1 MSDSTC
7 QAGDTT
13 GFPIKL
19 SQSLHS
25 TWPATSDAQGQL
37 KKLTVPTDFSIQWG
51 PPTQSAQVSVRHTTA
66 TSGVPGVF
74 QISGISTITEA
85 TSLTYGSA
93 TYSCSGILSVVQ
105 NQHLA
110 FCSDLNAQYEVI
122 LAFQIKNKEQNPSSP
137 DIILVCRPIVFSDK
151 NSSPFWPAVDEAAV
165 RKTPQNVA
173 LDMSTMFGFDSSTL
187 MPMITY
193 QTCLPVKVLNYNS
206 QPYFYGSLRVRVNVV
221 QQPIHMVATE
231 NGLGKCSSI
240 RKYTLITS
248 GSGPVSIFN
257 GTSPNTILQF
267 RDGYGS
273 DLFPTQTTKENLVPS
288 PATSSIS
295 AFDDIMDTL
304 EIQVPESLI
313 GKSLAQLA
321 ITTKVEP
328 VKYKKKAFKCY
339 TVDPLKDIKG
349 DQIMIDPTTGERL
362 KDILEKDTV
371 NADGSI
377 ITGKVSYILYG
388 NGITG
393 DIPVQKFFPI
403 PKGDM
408 VQYDGAFMFI
418 AQDSKNIKAVVA
430 QKAELDTSKE
440 NSIPQ
445 YAVSFTG
452 DLSKINKADD
462 IQQYITRDNINVE
475 SFAVK
480 VSYETQQNL
489 GSSGILPGDI
499 ENALVIILIVIGS
512 ILLFG
517 YSGYILHMWFYQ
529 DNGFSNSA
537 IHIAIF
543 VILLGALIVFA
554 TFTGKSTEDSDS

>member
-1 MSDSTC
+1 MSHSKC
-7 QAGDTT
+7 QEGDTT

-51 PPTQSAQVSVRHTTA
+51 PPTQGAQVSVRHTTA
-66 TSGVPGVF
+66 TNGVPGVF
-74 QISGISTITEA
+74 QISGISTITDS
-85 TSLTYGSA
+85 TTLTYGSA
-93 TYSCSGILSVVQ
+93 RYSCSGILSIVQ
-105 NQHLA
+105 NQHPA

-151 NSSPFWPAVDEAAV
+151 NTSSFWPAVDEAAV

-173 LDMSTMFGFDSSTL
+173 VDMSTMFGFDSSTL

-193 QTCLPVKVLNYNS
+193 QTCLPVKILNYNS
-206 QPYFYGSLRVRVNVV
+206 QPYFYGSLRIRVNVV

-240 RKYTLITS
+240 RKYTLVTS

-257 GTSPNTILQF
+257 GTSSNTILQF

-273 DLFPTQTTKENLVPS
+273 DLFPNQIKKENLVPS
-288 PATSSIS
+288 PATSSIC

-321 ITTKVEP
+321 DTTKVEP
-328 VKYKKKAFKCY
+328 VKGKKKAFKCY
-339 TVDPLKDIKG
+339 SVDPLKDIKG

-371 NADGSI
+371 NVDGSI
-377 ITGKVSYILYG
+377 ITGKISYVLYG

-393 DIPVQKFFPI
+393 EIPVQKFFPV
-403 PKGDM
+403 PKGNM
-408 VQYDGAFMFI
+408 AEYDGMFMFL
-418 AQDSKNIKAVVA
+418 AQDTKNIKAVVA
-430 QKAELDTSKE
+430 QKAELDTSTE
-440 NSIPQ
+440 NSTGK
-445 YAVSFTG
+445 YAFSFTG
-452 DLSKINKADD
+452 DLSKINKVEDL
-462 IQQYITRDNINVE
+462 QYIARDSLNLE
-475 SFAVK
+475 SFTVK
-480 VSYETQQNL
+480 IGYESQLNL

-499 ENALVIILIVIGS
+499 EDALVIILIVIGS
-512 ILLFG
+512 ILLFS

-529 DNGFSNSA
+529 DNGFSNSG
-537 IHIAIF
+537 IHVAIF
-543 VILLGALIVFA
+543 VILLGTLIVFA
-554 TFTGKSTEDSDS
+554 TFSGKSTEDSNS

>member
-371 NADGSI
+371 NPDGSI

-393 DIPVQKFFPI
+393 DLPVQKFFPI

-543 VILLGALIVFA
+543 VILLAALIVFA

>member
-1 MSDSTC
+1 MSHSTC

-51 PPTQSAQVSVRHTTA
+51 PPTQGARVSVRNTTA
-66 TSGVPGVF
+66 TNGVPGVF
-74 QISGISTITEA
+74 QISGISTITDS
-85 TSLTYGSA
+85 TTLTYGSA
-93 TYSCSGILSVVQ
+93 QYSCSGILSIVQ
-105 NQHLA
+105 NQHPA
-110 FCSDLNAQYEVI
+110 FCSDLNALYEVI

-151 NSSPFWPAVDEAAV
+151 NSSPFWSAVDEASV

-173 LDMSTMFGFDSSTL
+173 VDLSTMFGFDSSTL

-193 QTCLPVKVLNYNS
+193 QTCLPVKILNYNS

-221 QQPIHMVATE
+221 QQPIYMVASE

-257 GTSPNTILQF
+257 GTSSNTILQF

-273 DLFPTQTTKENLVPS
+273 DLFPNQTTKENLVPS

-321 ITTKVEP
+321 DTTKVEP
-328 VKYKKKAFKCY
+328 VKAKKKTFKCY
-339 TVDPLKDIKG
+339 TVDPLKDIQG

-371 NADGSI
+371 NVDGSI
-377 ITGKVSYILYG
+377 ITGNISYVLYG
-388 NGITG
+388 KGITG
-393 DIPVQKFFPI
+393 ELSVQKFFPV
-403 PKGDM
+403 PEGGM
-408 VQYDGAFMFI
+408 ASYDGAFMFI
-418 AQDSKNIKAVVA
+418 AQDTKNIKAVVA
-430 QKAELDTSKE
+430 QKAELDTSTE
-440 NSIPQ
+440 NSKRQ
-445 YAVSFTG
+445 YAFSFTG
-452 DLSKINKADD
+452 DLSKINNVDD
-462 IQQYITRDNINVE
+462 IQQYITRDNINTE
-475 SFAVK
+475 SYAVK
-480 VSYETQQNL
+480 VSYESQLNL
-489 GSSGILPGDI
+489 GSSGVLPGDI
-499 ENALVIILIVIGS
+499 ENALVIILITIGS
-512 ILLFG
+512 ILLFS

-529 DNGFSNSA
+529 DDGFRNSGL
-537 IHIAIF
+537 HVVIF
-543 VILLGALIVFA
+543 IILLVALIVFA
-554 TFTGKSTEDSDS
+554 TFAGKPEEDSNS

>member
-1 MSDSTC
+1 MSHSTC

-51 PPTQSAQVSVRHTTA
+51 PPTQGAQISVRHTTA
-66 TSGVPGVF
+66 TNGVPGVF
-74 QISGISTITEA
+74 QISGISTITDS
-85 TSLTYGSA
+85 TTLTYGSA
-93 TYSCSGILSVVQ
+93 RYSSSGILSIVQ
-105 NQHLA
+105 NQHPA

-151 NSSPFWPAVDEAAV
+151 NTSSFWPAVDEAAV

-173 LDMSTMFGFDSSTL
+173 VDMSTMFGFDSSTL

-193 QTCLPVKVLNYNS
+193 QTCLPIKILNYNS
-206 QPYFYGSLRVRVNVV
+206 QPYFYGSLRIRVNVV

-240 RKYTLITS
+240 RKYTLVTS

-257 GTSPNTILQF
+257 GTSSNTILQF

-273 DLFPTQTTKENLVPS
+273 DLFPNQTKKENLVPS
-288 PATSSIS
+288 PATSSIC

-321 ITTKVEP
+321 DTTKVEP
-328 VKYKKKAFKCY
+328 VKAKKKAFKCY
-339 TVDPLKDIKG
+339 SVDPLKDIKG

-371 NADGSI
+371 NVDGSV
-377 ITGKVSYILYG
+377 ITAKISYVLYG

-393 DIPVQKFFPI
+393 EIPVQKFFPV
-403 PKGDM
+403 PKGGM
-408 VQYDGAFMFI
+408 AEYDGMFMFL
-418 AQDSKNIKAVVA
+418 AQDTKNIKAVVA
-430 QKAELDTSKE
+430 QKAELDTSTE
-440 NSIPQ
+440 NSTGK
-445 YAVSFTG
+445 YAFSFTG
-452 DLSKINKADD
+452 DLSKINKVEDL
-462 IQQYITRDNINVE
+462 QYIARDSLNLE

-480 VSYETQQNL
+480 IGYESQLNL
-489 GSSGILPGDI
+489 GSSGVLPGDI
-499 ENALVIILIVIGS
+499 EDALVIILIVIGS
-512 ILLFG
+512 ILLFS

-529 DNGFSNSA
+529 DDGFSNSG
-537 IHIAIF
+537 IHVAIF
-543 VILLGALIVFA
+543 VILLATLIVFA
-554 TFTGKSTEDSDS
+554 TFSGKSTEDSNS